1 MKLSKILFATIA
13 VALLASCNS
22 KPKTEPVDPEL
33 IQFEQEKEQKSQII
47 KLGDYTASDDVQAG
61 GHSYHY
67 TIERQALDTLG
78 VITNDEGFRAY
89 DNRLT
94 LSVQRD
100 GAPLYN
106 TTLVR
111 SQFRPYMDA
120 DDYRQYVLMNIVFDR
135 ALVGGDLRFIVSLGD
150 AADGG
155 EIFVQ
160 FALTIHVDGTST
172 ITYHEMY
179 DEDEIDRF
187 SDDGV

>member
-1 MKLSKILFATIA
+1 MKLNRLIFPAIA
-13 VALLASCNS
+13 LSLLASCNS

-33 IQFEQEKEQKSQII
+33 VRYEQEKEQKSQVIR
-47 KLGDYTASDDVQAG
+47 LGDYSTSGDVENS
-61 GHSYHY
+61 GHKYHY
-67 TIERQALDTLG
+67 TIERQALDTLS
-78 VITNDEGFRAY
+78 VITDDEGFHAY

-94 LSVQRD
+94 LTVQRD
-100 GAPLYN
+100 GASLYN
-106 TTLVR
+106 GTLLR

-135 ALVGGDLRFIVSLGD
+135 FVGAGDLRFIVSLGD

-160 FALTIHVDGTST
+160 FALTIHADGSST
-172 ITYHEMY
+172 ITQHEMY

-187 SDDGV
+187 NDDGV